1 MTSND
6 DENQE
11 SEESLVKRA
20 IQQDSAAFAS
30 LYDRYVDKVYRHVY
44 YRVPTGADAED
55 ITQEVFIK
63 AWRAIAKFRQTGASF
78 GTWLIAI
85 ARNSISD
92 FYRARK
98 KTISSDN
105 FEIASRNIEADPQA
119 MAEISLG
126 NEKIKKA
133 VLKLKE
139 NKREIILLHFFEG
152 WSYRE
157 ISEIVNKS
165 EGAIRIIQYRALI
178 DLRQILQHSG
188 GNQ

>member
-1 MTSND
+1 MTAYE

-20 IQQDSAAFAS
+20 IQQDSTAFAS

-44 YRVPTGADAED
+44 YRIPTAADADD

-63 AWRAIAKFRQTGASF
+63 AWRAITKFRQTKASF

-92 FYRARK
+92 FYRTRK
-98 KTISSDN
+98 KTIPLDD
-105 FEIASRNIEADPQA
+105 FEIISRNIETDPQA
-119 MAEISLG
+119 MAEISLAA
-126 NEKIKKA
+126 EKMRKA

-139 NKREIILLHFFEG
+139 NKREIIFLHFFEG

-157 ISEIVNKS
+157 ISEILNKS
-165 EGAIRIIQYRALI
+165 EGAIRIIQYRALT
-178 DLRQILQHSG
+178 DLRQILRRSDR
-188 GNQ
+188 NI